1 MNEQLKPAAQPF
13 AAVDSVQ
20 LPDSKGSQSLSIFI
34 YRKLSSQ
41 IRVWNFNIEVPSSVA
56 GSQLFNFAGLCH
68 ATALCPIMSFCDYPE
83 AGRMGICSGNHLRGG

>member
-1 MNEQLKPAAQPF
+1 MNEQLKPAVQPF

-20 LPDSKGSQSLSIFI
+20 LQSPSISI

-56 GSQLFNFAGLCH
+56 GSQLFDFAGLCH
-68 ATALCPIMSFCDYPE
+68 ATALCPIVSFCDYPE